1 MQKIINVMKLV
12 LSFLGTASMIGGGY
26 YLYTQKDAYI
36 ETAKEKVT
44 EAIMEA
50 IPKMIDSMM
59 PEIPEPEI
67 PMMPSQTGGVINA
80 KPALPF

>member
-1 MQKIINVMKLV
+1 
-12 LSFLGTASMIGGGY
+12 MIGGGY

-50 IPKMIDSMM
+50 IPKMIDDSTMQN
-59 PEIPEPEI
+59 
-67 PMMPSQTGGVINA
+67 S
-80 KPALPF
+80 